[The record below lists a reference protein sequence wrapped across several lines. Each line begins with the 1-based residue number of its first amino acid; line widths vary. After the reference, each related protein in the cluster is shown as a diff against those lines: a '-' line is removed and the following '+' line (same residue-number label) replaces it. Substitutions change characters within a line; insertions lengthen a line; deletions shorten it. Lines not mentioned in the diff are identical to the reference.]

1 MKFVSV
7 KLKTLVGSFL
17 TVAALSLAQSA
28 LAAPAVELLSKV
40 EIDKVIVNK
49 DGTKET
55 KRIVAK
61 KVAPD
66 GEVIYTT
73 TFKNIID
80 KPVGNIAIT
89 NAIPAN
95 TVYIAD
101 SATGDNTDITFS
113 VDGGKTYNKPENLK
127 IISAEGKE
135 RPALAADYNAIR
147 WAYKGNLDA
156 GKSGAA
162 IFKAKVK

>member
-1 MKFVSV
+1 MKTQAMKF
-7 KLKTLVGSFL
+7 KTLVGSI
-17 TVAALSLAQSA
+17 VIIAALGLAHSA
-28 LAAPAVELLSKV
+28 FAAPAVELLSKV
-40 EIDKVIVNK
+40 EIDKVTINK

-55 KRIVAK
+55 KRILAK

-95 TVYIAD
+95 TVYMAD
-101 SATGDNTDITFS
+101 SAMGENTSITYS
-113 VDGGKTYNKPENLK
+113 VDGGKTYNTPENL
-127 IISAEGKE
+127 SVTGADGKV
-135 RPALAADYNAIR
+135 RPALASDYTHIR
-147 WAYKGNLDA
+147 WAYKGDLLA
-156 GKSGAA
+156 GKTGSAV
-162 IFKAKVK
+162 FRAKVK